1 MICTITIDV
10 ALIGSGATYAA
21 AMVPALLLVIYMV
34 QHFYL
39 RTSRQLRILELE
51 AKAPLIS
58 TITETSNGIQHIRAF
73 QWQGAYMENMQQL
86 INYSQIPAYIFLC
99 VQRWLILVLDLCV
112 CGVATLL
119 VAMAVK
125 FPDKTNENA
134 LGLAMLSIV
143 TFSETLVLFVESF
156 AGLELALGA
165 VARVRNFCRDT
176 PTEEE
181 KDVEQVHAVP
191 DNWPATGDI
200 EFRDVSASYT

>member
-1 MICTITIDV
+1 MICTIIIDV

-21 AMVPALLLVIYMV
+21 AMVPALLLVVYLV

-39 RTSRQLRILELE
+39 RTSRQLRIRELE

-58 TITETSNGIQHIRAF
+58 AITETANGIQHIRAF
-73 QWQGAYMENMQQL
+73 QWQDAYLKNMQQH
-86 INYSQIPAYIFLC
+86 IDYSQIPAYIFLC
-99 VQRWLILVLDLCV
+99 VQRWLTLVLDLCV
-112 CGVATLL
+112 CAVATLL
-119 VAMAVK
+119 VTLAVK

-176 PTEEE
+176 PTEEA
-181 KDVEQVHAVP
+181 KDVEQVHEIP
-191 DNWPATGDI
+191 DNWPAAGAI